1 MQLLFYHELQLISIM
16 TLKLPQNQPSIK
28 QPFVRY
34 NAYNIDYLTNLVLR
48 LEFCLN
54 NQYFGLIYK
63 FLSLLIKK
71 LQIRHEISVFKS

>member
-1 MQLLFYHELQLISIM
+1 M
-16 TLKLPQNQPSIK
+16 TLKLPQNQPSVK

-34 NAYNIDYLTNLVLR
+34 KAYNTDCLTNVVLK

-54 NQYFGLIYK
+54 NRNFGLIYK